1 MKIIALIKAAFT
13 EDMSL
18 FKVSFNKNNK
28 ISKIL
33 LPVILFILISF
44 SIGSYAFMIA
54 DVLYKFNLTYI
65 MISMFIMVVTLI
77 AFIEG
82 IYKSQGILFNS
93 KDDNLLFSLPIKRSE
108 ILFVRM
114 LKLNVFQYI
123 FNLMFLLPAFIIY
136 IYFEHPG
143 ISFYLLSILMTFLVP
158 IIPTILSSIIGYFIK
173 LLSSKVKA
181 KKLIETIFSLLVLFP
196 IFILSFNLDSF
207 INNIGENAKS
217 INDILIKLYYPL
229 GLYNNLI
236 TNFNILDFIKLLL
249 VNIVPFIIFILF
261 GSRYYFKIISKT
273 KENYIKTK
281 VNTKEDM
288 YIKRSKMNTLI
299 RKEIKRYLSSP
310 IYILNT
316 AFGLILSVLGVVM
329 LVFDDSISKSLE
341 LLKTTGIDLP
351 ISIIFYIFILFIV
364 CMTQITASSIS
375 LEGKTIDITKSLPV
389 DEKEILK
396 SKLYTSFIIEFPF
409 LIISYLI
416 FIIKLRVDLLHS
428 LFLIILIFV
437 SVLFISTIGLIIN
450 LKYPK
455 MNAKNDTEI
464 VKQSMSVMI
473 STFVGLAISMGSVI
487 LIIYLTKYLDI
498 TLIIA
503 LHLLLLTILSLIS
516 YIYLMKKGSVEYK
529 KITV

>member
-1 MKIIALIKAAFT
+1 MKIISLIKAVFT
-13 EDMSL
+13 EDMNL
-18 FKVSFNKNNK
+18 FKVRFDRKNK

-33 LPVILFILISF
+33 FPIILFILISF
-44 SIGSYAFMIA
+44 SIGTYAYMIA

-65 MISMFIMVVTLI
+65 MISMFIMTVTVI
-77 AFIEG
+77 AFVEG

-93 KDDNLLFSLPIKRSE
+93 KDDDLLFSLPIKKSR
-108 ILFVRM
+108 ILFARV

-136 IYFEHPG
+136 IYFEDPG

-173 LLSSKVKA
+173 LLSSKVKS
-181 KKLIETIFSLLVLFP
+181 KKLFETIFSYLIIVP
-196 IFILSFNLDSF
+196 IFILSFNLESF
-207 INNIGENAKS
+207 INNLGENAKS
-217 INDILIKLYYPL
+217 INDILIKLYYPI

-236 TNFNILDFIKLLL
+236 TDFNILDLIKLLL
-249 VNIVPFIIFILF
+249 INIVPFIIFIVF
-261 GSRYYFKIISKT
+261 GSKYYFKIISKT
-273 KENYIKTK
+273 KENYVKIKT
-281 VNTKEDM
+281 NNKEKM

-310 IYILNT
+310 IYIINT
-316 AFGLILSVLGVVM
+316 SFGLLLSLAGTIM
-329 LVFDDSISKSLE
+329 LVFDDSILESLE
-341 LLKTTGIDLP
+341 LLKTAGIDLP
-351 ISIIFYIFILFIV
+351 ISIIFYVFILFII

-375 LEGKTIDITKSLPV
+375 LEGRTIDITKSLPV
-389 DEKEILK
+389 DAKEILK
-396 SKLYTSFIIEFPF
+396 SKMLTSFIIEIPF
-409 LIISYLI
+409 FIISYLI
-416 FIIKLRVDLLHS
+416 FIIKFKINLLHL

-437 SVLFISTIGLIIN
+437 SVLFISSLGLIIN

-464 VKQSMSVMI
+464 VKQSMSAMI
-473 STFVGLAISMGSVI
+473 STFVSLVISMGSII

-498 TLIIA
+498 DLIII
-503 LHLLLLTILSLIS
+503 LHLLVLAILSLIS
-516 YIYLMKKGSVEYK
+516 YIYLMKKGSVEYT